1 MRIAYILSL
10 LVIIAA
16 VAGCAT
22 QEIATAEER
31 VIQSDSV
38 KKTPV
43 VQEEAEPQEPAT
55 TTTKTTTKTTTTP
68 TQETTSEV
76 TFEQEEAKAV
86 EAAKAFVK
94 SLDGYKLQ
102 QGRELQ
108 VLNAAKTGCEGCWVV
123 DLSFTRDL
131 LYYPDKIEYIKV
143 HVVLKNWKM
152 DTYTF
157 R

>member
-10 LVIIAA
+10 LVIMAA

-22 QEIATAEER
+22 QEITTADER
-31 VIQSDSV
+31 VIKPTSM
-38 KKTPV
+38 KTTPV
-43 VQEEAEPQEPAT
+43 EQEEPAAETETAPA
-55 TTTKTTTKTTTTP
+55 KTTTKATP
-68 TQETTSEV
+68 PPATSTEM

-86 EAAKAFVK
+86 EAAKEFVK

-143 HVVLKNWKM
+143 HVALKNWKM